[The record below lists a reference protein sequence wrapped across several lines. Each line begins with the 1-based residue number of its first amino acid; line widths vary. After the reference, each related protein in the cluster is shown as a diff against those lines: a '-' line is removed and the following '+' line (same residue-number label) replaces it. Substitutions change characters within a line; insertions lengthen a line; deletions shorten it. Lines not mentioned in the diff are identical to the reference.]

1 VLDVATGTGN
11 TAIAAARR
19 LCAVTGMDY
28 VPALLER
35 GRARAA
41 AEGLSIAFEGADTE
55 ALPAERFNQADDD
68 TLVVPAEYLE
78 VVAIKR

>member
-35 GRARAA
+35 GRPRAA
-41 AEGLSIAFEGADTE
+41 AEGLSIAFE